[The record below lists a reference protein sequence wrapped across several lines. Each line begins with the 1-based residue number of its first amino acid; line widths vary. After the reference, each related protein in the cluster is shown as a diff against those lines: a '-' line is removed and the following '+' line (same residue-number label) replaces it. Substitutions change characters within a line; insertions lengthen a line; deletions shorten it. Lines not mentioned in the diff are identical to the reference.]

1 MDGIEATL
9 SIRGRPEAWSQTPII
24 ALTADPQYQ
33 QKRLCRNIG
42 MNAALAKPVRLTE
55 ILSAIDEV
63 VGRNDEQDPAV
74 QDSAVQDSG
83 VQDPA
88 VQEDAA

>member
-9 SIRGRPEAWSQTPII
+9 SIRGSRKPYSDIPII

-42 MNAALAKPVRLTE
+42 MDEALAKPVKLTE
-55 ILSAIDEV
+55 LVHAFETIMPKLNGNSETQNNIKQT
-63 VGRNDEQDPAV
+63 G
-74 QDSAVQDSG
+74 
-83 VQDPA
+83 
-88 VQEDAA
+88 